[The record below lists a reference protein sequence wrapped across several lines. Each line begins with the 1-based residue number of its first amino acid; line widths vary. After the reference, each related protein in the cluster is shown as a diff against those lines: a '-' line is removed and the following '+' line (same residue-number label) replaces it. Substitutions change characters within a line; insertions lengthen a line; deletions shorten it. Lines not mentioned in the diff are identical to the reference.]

1 MKHTLNQDFTIVRQW
16 TADSKAPKTLGQP
29 TIHIILRGTLDRA
42 EYRTYIVEGFKNNLL
57 WTHIL
62 SQPTRKLVIRFENGR
77 LYKNIIDADSVPV
90 IVTDRDTMHSTV
102 DELFE

>member
-1 MKHTLNQDFTIVRQW
+1 MKYNLNQDFTIVRQW

-29 TIHIILRGTLDRA
+29 TIHIILRGTLDRQ
-42 EYRTYIVEGFKNNLL
+42 EYRTYIVEGFKNNEL

-62 SQPTRKLVIRFENGR
+62 SQPTRKLVIRFTYGK
-77 LYKNIIDADSVPV
+77 LFKNIIDADSVPV
-90 IVTDRDTMHSTV
+90 IVTDRDTMHNSI